1 MHEEVVERIVEII
14 NDLYDKQKQHTKFH
28 LDQKYYGLRRVKD
41 LFEVAGYEEDVNP
54 VLVRQSFKGVFK
66 EYEINGSVN
75 VLTFKEYLDKI
86 YLSLEKQIDETQ
98 KSEHIVILGGIV
110 VFLKK

>member
-1 MHEEVVERIVEII
+1 MHEEVVERIVEITS
-14 NDLYDKQKQHTKFH
+14 DLYDKQKQHTKFH
-28 LDQKYYGLRRVKD
+28 HDQKYYGLRRVKD
-41 LFEVAGYEEDVNP
+41 LFEVDGYEEDFNP

-98 KSEHIVILGGIV
+98 KSEHIVILGCIV
-110 VFLKK
+110 VF